1 MKKIFAIALTLVVAV
16 ASSAT
21 AASISVKP
29 VGTAANNV
37 YSIYVDG
44 EASNGAFDTIY
55 FKVTPSTGTFINT
68 NSGAAAG
75 VPRPAGDA
83 FTYPNRMLNAD
94 PLDFPGALG
103 LTQVGL
109 VNTAQ
114 ELSFTVGALG
124 GTVST
129 AAQPGGDLFLGNVML
144 SGGHFWANIYVR
156 IQLISAGNV
165 IFDDATG
172 TPEPASFSIA
182 ALGFAALVTVRRRCH
197 AS

>member
-1 MKKIFAIALTLVVAV
+1 M
-16 ASSAT
+16 
-21 AASISVKP
+21 
-29 VGTAANNV
+29 
-37 YSIYVDG
+37 
-44 EASNGAFDTIY
+44 
-55 FKVTPSTGTFINT
+55 
-68 NSGAAAG
+68 
-75 VPRPAGDA
+75 
-83 FTYPNRMLNAD
+83 
-94 PLDFPGALG
+94 
-103 LTQVGL
+103 TQVGL

-182 ALGFAALVTVRRRCH
+182 ALGFAALVTVRRRCP

>member
-94 PLDFPGALG
+94 PLDFPAL
-103 LTQVGL
+103 
-109 VNTAQ
+109 
-114 ELSFTVGALG
+114 
-124 GTVST
+124 
-129 AAQPGGDLFLGNVML
+129 
-144 SGGHFWANIYVR
+144 
-156 IQLISAGNV
+156 SA
-165 IFDDATG
+165 
-172 TPEPASFSIA
+172 
-182 ALGFAALVTVRRRCH
+182 
-197 AS
+197 